1 MPNRNLCLWLCHPN
15 CALKTLLL
23 LRQENNLS
31 FLCQPELGKT
41 FCKVIPQDILEENV
55 YEQYN

>member
-1 MPNRNLCLWLCHPN
+1 MPDRSLCLWLCHLN

-23 LRQENNLS
+23 LKQENNLC

-41 FCKVIPQDILEENV
+41 FSKAISQGILEENV
-55 YEQYN
+55 HEQYN